1 MNCKF
6 NTLPGH
12 AQTPG
17 TFRFVPGFRGYA
29 VVWRFAGAKPDRGC
43 VPSSC
48 SAWVTGLSCMAFII
62 RSYSVIGSSSGS
74 QPRLRVRLPC
84 GLHRRAA
91 PFCPPA
97 PALCPDWR
105 RSSFLAVPPF
115 WLARLITCA
124 SIFYRSLLIG
134 AKKAVCIIKQLSH
147 SASFQTLWVKR
158 KPLDLRKNRVAML

>member
-48 SAWVTGLSCMAFII
+48 SAWVTGLSCIAFII
-62 RSYSVIGSSSGS
+62 RSFSVIGSSSGS

-84 GLHRRAA
+84 ASASTSSTFL
-91 PFCPPA
+91 PA
-97 PALCPDWR
+97 CASPMPRLAQVVV
-105 RSSFLAVPPF
+105 LAVPPF
-115 WLARLITCA
+115 WLARLITYA
-124 SIFYRSLLIG
+124 SVFFLPSVFSSYQ
-134 AKKAVCIIKQLSH
+134 KAAHCQ
-147 SASFQTLWVKR
+147 AAF
-158 KPLDLRKNRVAML
+158 